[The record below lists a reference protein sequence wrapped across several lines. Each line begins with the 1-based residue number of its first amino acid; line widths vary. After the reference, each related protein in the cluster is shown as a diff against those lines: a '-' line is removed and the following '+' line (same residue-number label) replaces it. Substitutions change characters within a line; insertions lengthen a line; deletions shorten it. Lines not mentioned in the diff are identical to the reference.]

1 MDNRERARER
11 DKSQRRPI
19 SLEEKQKHF
28 IAAVGKRGNA
38 SCHQL
43 KVKVSGR
50 EKKVNRNTYNISSIK
65 RGTGKFL
72 KVSRCIRSKQRQ
84 RNVLKKRRKKKCAA
98 RAKYFFWL
106 IKPTDFLWLFSFTI
120 CLVNYRF

>member
-1 MDNRERARER
+1 M
-11 DKSQRRPI
+11 
-19 SLEEKQKHF
+19 EEKQKHF
-28 IAAVGKRGNA
+28 IAAVGKGGNA

-65 RGTGKFL
+65 RVTGKFL

-84 RNVLKKRRKKKCAA
+84 RNVLKKGRKKKVCCTC
-98 RAKYFFWL
+98 RVFF
-106 IKPTDFLWLFSFTI
+106 FLA
-120 CLVNYRF
+120 N

>member
-1 MDNRERARER
+1 M
-11 DKSQRRPI
+11 
-19 SLEEKQKHF
+19 EEKQKHF

-65 RGTGKFL
+65 RVTGKFL
-72 KVSRCIRSKQRQ
+72 KVSRCIRSKQWQ
-84 RNVLKKRRKKKCAA
+84 RNVLNKGRKKKSVLHVQSI
-98 RAKYFFWL
+98 FFL
-106 IKPTDFLWLFSFTI
+106 A
-120 CLVNYRF
+120 N